1 MAPSKDR
8 ICYFYDSDMGTGYYG
23 NNHPMK
29 PHRLAMTHHLVLSYD
44 LHRRME
50 VYRPRRSYP
59 VEMTQYHAED
69 YVEFLSRI
77 TPDTASEHMQSM
89 QRFNLGEDCPIFDGL
104 FDFCKLYTGGSID
117 GAVRLNH
124 GMSDIAIN
132 WSGGLH
138 HAKKAEASGFCYIN
152 DLVLAILELLKH
164 HARVVYIDI
173 DIHHGDGVEEAFYMT
188 DRVMCV
194 SFHKYGDLFF
204 PGTGGLNDI
213 GKNAGKYYSVNV
225 PLRDGIHDDGFQDIF
240 QTVMQ
245 KVMDVYR
252 PGAIVLQ
259 CGADSLAADR
269 LGCFNL
275 SLDGHAD
282 CVKFMKKFGVP
293 LLVTGGGGYTK
304 SNVSRC
310 WTNETAVLL
319 DRKLAKDIPEHDFY
333 YEYYADQDYKLKVE
347 PTNYIENL
355 NNKTYVH
362 EVKKEVMENL
372 RAIEHAPGVAMHE
385 VPPDSMIPEF
395 DEDDLNYDERYGG
408 QFGLDKIVDR
418 DDEYYDGDK
427 DQDR

>member
-8 ICYFYDSDMGTGYYG
+8 ICYFYDSDVGTSYYG

-319 DRKLAKDIPEHDFY
+319 DRKLPKDIPEHDFY

-355 NNKTYVH
+355 NNKTYTH

>member
-1 MAPSKDR
+1 MPPSKDR
-8 ICYFYDSDMGTGYYG
+8 ICYFYDQDVGTSYYG

-44 LHRRME
+44 LHRKME

-213 GKNAGKYYSVNV
+213 GKNQGKYYSVNV
-225 PLRDGIHDDGFQDIF
+225 PLRGGIHDDGFQDIF
-240 QTVMQ
+240 QTVMS
-245 KVMDVYR
+245 KVMETYR

-319 DRKLAKDIPEHDFY
+319 DRKLPKDIPEHDFY

-355 NNKTYVH
+355 NNKTYMH
-362 EVKKEVMENL
+362 EVKKEVLENL

-427 DQDR
+427 DQDH

>member
-1 MAPSKDR
+1 MPPSKDR
-8 ICYFYDSDMGTGYYG
+8 ICYFYDQDVGTSYYG

-44 LHRRME
+44 LHRKME

-188 DRVMCV
+188 DLVMCV

-213 GKNAGKYYSVNV
+213 GKNQGKYYSVNV

-240 QTVMQ
+240 QTVMS
-245 KVMDVYR
+245 KVMETYR

-319 DRKLAKDIPEHDFY
+319 DRKLPKDIPEHDFY

-355 NNKTYVH
+355 NNKTYMH
-362 EVKKEVMENL
+362 EVKKEVLENL

-427 DQDR
+427 DQDH